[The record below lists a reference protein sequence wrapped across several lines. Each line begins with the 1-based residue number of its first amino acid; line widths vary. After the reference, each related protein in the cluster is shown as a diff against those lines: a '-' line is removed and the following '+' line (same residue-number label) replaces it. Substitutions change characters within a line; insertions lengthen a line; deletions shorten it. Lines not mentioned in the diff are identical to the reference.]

1 MNTSEVAKLLN
12 VSRQSIY
19 NWLKSDQAFRDCAEK
34 NDQRF
39 LFDIEKVRVWYKE
52 KTKPLEF

>member
-1 MNTSEVAKLLN
+1 MNSTEIAKLLN

-19 NWLKSDQAFRDCAEK
+19 NWLKSDPEFKACCEK
-34 NDQRF
+34 NKQRF
-39 LFDIEKVRVWYKE
+39 IFDIDKVRVWYKE